1 MASNSPDYYLCIIL
15 CNSDSGLIHYAY
27 LRSGHDLCNTHTTGH
42 HLLSESI
49 LYLSVVLM
57 RQTATG
63 DLVDQQR
70 KLGSALCVVA
80 AEAHHGAAGTGN
92 MSCAKSDSHHLGC
105 QQMLGLPLSSLL
117 HCSPQLQ
124 TQRICQGHRHS
135 IPYLAVLIVHIAIEL
150 ELIRESLH
158 YIRLVSDKEDSHT
171 TCQPSSIP
179 KAGMLKWMSIFCS
192 SRATEEFLF
201 ITRHAG

>member
-1 MASNSPDYYLCIIL
+1 MMRGERVASNSPDYYLCIIL

-80 AEAHHGAAGTGN
+80 AEAHTMDA
-92 MSCAKSDSHHLGC
+92 SWRC
-105 QQMLGLPLSSLL
+105 
-117 HCSPQLQ
+117 
-124 TQRICQGHRHS
+124 GHWQF
-135 IPYLAVLIVHIAIEL
+135 EL
-150 ELIRESLH
+150 RK
-158 YIRLVSDKEDSHT
+158 V
-171 TCQPSSIP
+171 
-179 KAGMLKWMSIFCS
+179 
-192 SRATEEFLF
+192 
-201 ITRHAG
+201 